1 LECIIHTLVSLYRVI
16 LDVSESLAVRVDNCG
31 ENVRARELLRG
42 GVWSLKHRKD
52 EHGVAEG
59 TYDEQENEQK
69 GLCLFH
75 YLDYHVD

>member
-1 LECIIHTLVSLYRVI
+1 LYRVI

-31 ENVRARELLRG
+31 ENVGARELLRG

-59 TYDEQENEQK
+59 TYDEQENE
-69 GLCLFH
+69 
-75 YLDYHVD
+75 

>member
-1 LECIIHTLVSLYRVI
+1 
-16 LDVSESLAVRVDNCG
+16 LDISESLAVRIDNSG

-59 TYDEQENEQK
+59 TYDEQENE
-69 GLCLFH
+69 
-75 YLDYHVD
+75 